1 MPLLDVLRHVRKD
14 LGSFCVSFFVLVY
27 MVVGIQTE
35 TPFVCV
41 WGDGGAHRTRVC
53 GYVHMQYDTH
63 TNWRRE
69 EEEEERAD
77 RASAKSAVARAYNDD
92 AFFDFPSTEW
102 GSIYKRGGVI
112 CS

>member
-1 MPLLDVLRHVRKD
+1 
-14 LGSFCVSFFVLVY
+14 
-27 MVVGIQTE
+27 
-35 TPFVCV
+35 
-41 WGDGGAHRTRVC
+41 
-53 GYVHMQYDTH
+53 MQYDTH